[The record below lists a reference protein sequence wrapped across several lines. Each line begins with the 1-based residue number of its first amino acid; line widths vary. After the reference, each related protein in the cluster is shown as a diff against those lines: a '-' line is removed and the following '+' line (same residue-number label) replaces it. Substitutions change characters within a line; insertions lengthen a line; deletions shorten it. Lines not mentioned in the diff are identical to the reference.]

1 MALTKEFKKTV
12 LDRARRDPDFRKEL
26 LEEAMNEF
34 LSGDLETAK
43 IVLRDYIN
51 ASTQFSK
58 IAKRI
63 HKNDKSVQRML
74 SPKGNPT
81 TSNFCLLLNAIQK
94 TEGVTFQVHI
104 R

>member
-12 LDRARRDPDFRKEL
+12 SDRARRDPEFRKAL
-26 LEEAMNEF
+26 LQEAMNEF
-34 LSGDLETAK
+34 LAGDLDTAK

-51 ASTQFSK
+51 ASTQFNR
-58 IAKRI
+58 IAKQI

-94 TEGVTFQVHI
+94 TEGVTFEVNI

>member
-12 LDRARRDPDFRKEL
+12 LDRARRDPEFRKAL
-26 LEEAMNEF
+26 LQEAMNEF
-34 LSGDLETAK
+34 LAGDLDTAK

-51 ASTQFSK
+51 ASTQFSR
-58 IAKRI
+58 IAKKI

-81 TSNFCLLLNAIQK
+81 TSNFCSLLNAIQK
-94 TEGVTFQVHI
+94 TEGVIFEINI